1 VSVVAGESIR
11 LPAQPTALV
20 GRDEDLRAIRALI
33 DRDHRRLVTLT
44 GPGGSGK
51 TRLAVAA
58 AMGLADLFP
67 DGIRFI
73 DLSALRD
80 PTLVAAAIAQQLELR
95 TERDATAAILRA
107 VGDRRMLLVLDNFEQ
122 VVDAAPVVAEL
133 LGACAGA
140 AVIATSRRPLDLRW
154 ESEWPVGPLAA
165 PDAVTLFLDRARD
178 ADPTLTL
185 GRDTR
190 AAVAEICDHLD
201 RLPLAIELAAARVRT
216 VSPRLM
222 RTQLER
228 RLAFLDAGPRD
239 MPDRH
244 RKLSN
249 TVAWSYELLPDE
261 DQRLFRAL
269 SVFAGGFTESAARAV
284 LDLPL
289 GGLRDALGFLVECS
303 LLQLVEHE
311 PERRFAMLETIREF
325 AADRLASE
333 GEDLRRR
340 HAEYFAALAERAEP
354 ELWGPEQ
361 VARYRELERE
371 HDNARA
377 ALAWSIDRREA
388 DLALRLVAAL
398 WTLWFTH
405 GYLAEGARWMDEA
418 LGLPGWTSA
427 RHRALAALR
436 TGDVLSAR
444 GDHESAA
451 ALIAEA
457 RALFDEL
464 QDHAGVRQAMESEAF
479 TAMERGQ
486 WEHAATVYEAL
497 RELARSADD
506 KDVLAIATRNLASV
520 MRGWGDLAAAER
532 LYEESLPLLAAVG
545 RTRHIAHVRQYI
557 AHLVQRR
564 GDLDRAV
571 ELSRQSLDSFQ
582 ELGGIRCYG
591 EELQDLALLSA
602 RAGHAER
609 ALRLFGAAANV
620 REQIDLA
627 LTSLEQREHDET
639 IAAVRSAVGRD
650 AERVLSEGRAMRVED
665 ALEYGHD
672 TLDAIGGPAPSRPVT
687 TAAPQAAHLRREGD
701 VWSVNFAGQS
711 TRLHDSKGIR
721 YLARMLREPGREFH
735 ALDLAGARDA
745 VPTGQ
750 TRVEAIDPEA
760 RAAYRE
766 RLRDLD
772 AEESEAERFGDNER
786 AARARTEREFIAA
799 ELAAAF
805 GIGGK
810 ARVAAT
816 DAERARV
823 AVTKAI
829 KAALARITEAS
840 PALGR
845 HLDATVHTGTFC
857 SYTPDP
863 RAPITWQT

>member
-1 VSVVAGESIR
+1 MAGESIR

-20 GRDEDLRAIRALI
+20 GRDEDLRRVRALF
-33 DRDHRRLVTLT
+33 DREHRRLVTLT

-51 TRLAVAA
+51 TRLAIAA
-58 AMGLADLFP
+58 AADLADLFT
-67 DGIRFI
+67 DGVHFV

-80 PTLVAAAIAQQLELR
+80 PALVPAAIAQQLELR
-95 TERDATAAILRA
+95 SERDATAAIIRA
-107 VGDRRMLLVLDNFEQ
+107 IGDRRMLLVLDNFEQ

-133 LGACAGA
+133 LGACAGLA
-140 AVIATSRRPLDLRW
+140 TIATSRRPLGLRW
-154 ESEWPVGPLAA
+154 ESEWPVRPLAA

-178 ADPTLTL
+178 ADPTLAL

-190 AAVAEICDHLD
+190 QVVAEICDQLD

-216 VSPRLM
+216 VPPRLM
-222 RTQLER
+222 RTQLEH
-228 RLAFLDAGPRD
+228 RLAFLDSGARD
-239 MPDRH
+239 LPDRH
-244 RKLSN
+244 RRLAN
-249 TVAWSYELLPDE
+249 TVAWSYELLSDE
-261 DQRLFRAL
+261 DRRLFRAV
-269 SVFAGGFTESAARAV
+269 SVFAGGFTETAARFV
-284 LDLPL
+284 LDLPAA
-289 GGLRDALGFLVECS
+289 GVRDALGFLVECS

-311 PERRFAMLETIREF
+311 PQRRFAMLETIREF
-325 AADRLASE
+325 AAERFE
-333 GEDLRRR
+333 TEDAHAVVRRR
-340 HAEYFAALAERAEP
+340 HAEYFAGIAERAEP
-354 ELWGPEQ
+354 ELWGSEQ

-377 ALAWSIDRREA
+377 ALAWCIEHREA

-405 GYLAEGARWMDEA
+405 GYLAEGARWMDAA
-418 LGLPGWTSA
+418 LRLPGWTSA

-436 TGDVLSAR
+436 TGDVMSAR

-464 QDHAGVRQAMESEAF
+464 HDDAGVRQAMESEAF

-486 WEHAATVYEAL
+486 WEHAASVYESL
-497 RELARSADD
+497 RDLARTAGDG
-506 KDVLAIATRNLASV
+506 DVLATATRNLASV
-520 MRGWGDLAAAER
+520 ERGRGDLAAAER

-545 RTRHIAHVRQYI
+545 RTRHIAHVLQYL

-564 GDLDRAV
+564 GDLGRAV
-571 ELSRQSLDSFQ
+571 DLSRQSLERFQ
-582 ELGGIRCYG
+582 ALGGVRCFG
-591 EELQDLALLSA
+591 EELQDLALLAA
-602 RAGHAER
+602 RAGQAER
-609 ALRLFGAAANV
+609 ALRLFGAAAGV
-620 REQIDLA
+620 RAQIELA
-627 LTSLEQREHDET
+627 LTALEQREHDEA
-639 IAAVRSAVGRD
+639 IAVARSVVGRD

-665 ALEYGHD
+665 ALEYAHD
-672 TLDAIGGPAPSRPVT
+672 TLDAVGGPAPARPAVP
-687 TAAPQAAHLRREGD
+687 AAPQTAQLRREGD
-701 VWSVNFAGQS
+701 VWSVGFAGQS
-711 TRLHDSKGIR
+711 VRLNDSKGMR
-721 YLARMLREPGREFH
+721 YLARLLREPGRELH
-735 ALDLAGARDA
+735 ALDLAGAPDA
-745 VPTGQ
+745 APAGQ
-750 TRVEAIDPEA
+750 ARVEIIDPEA

-772 AEESEAERFGDNER
+772 AEESEAERFGDSER
-786 AARARTEREFIAA
+786 AARARSEREFIAA

-805 GIGGK
+805 GLGGK
-810 ARVAAT
+810 ARTAAT

-829 KAALARITEAS
+829 KAALARIATAS